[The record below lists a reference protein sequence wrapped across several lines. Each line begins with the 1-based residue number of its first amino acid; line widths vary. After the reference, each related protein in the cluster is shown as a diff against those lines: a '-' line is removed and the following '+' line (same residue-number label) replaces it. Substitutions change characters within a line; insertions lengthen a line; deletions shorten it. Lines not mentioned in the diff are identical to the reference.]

1 MRLTRFSDIGL
12 RVLIYLERAGERPH
26 PVTVAEIGKQFDIPL
41 NHLVKVVGQLAK
53 LGWVQATRGRNGGL
67 RLAADPV
74 TLTIGQVLRKLEG
87 EEDELVDCEGTDCA
101 LKMDCQLR
109 GMLRFQSCFRGLQ
122 AGMPPAQL
130 ALACGYYDQAHFNRE
145 FRHYAGMSPGAWK
158 RAGAPL
164 NRFFLDA
171 GSRAWLCNGARGA
184 P

>member
-67 RLAADPV
+67 RLAADPA

-109 GMLRFQSCFRGLQ
+109 GMLR
-122 AGMPPAQL
+122 AGMRAFYEAMDRYTL
-130 ALACGYYDQAHFNRE
+130 AHAT
-145 FRHYAGMSPGAWK
+145 AGNTGEQVVRMHRMFWDGAAAK
-158 RAGAPL
+158 TAVALPEPVSE
-164 NRFFLDA
+164 D
-171 GSRAWLCNGARGA
+171 
-184 P
+184 

>member
-87 EEDELVDCEGTDCA
+87 EDDELVDCDGTDCA

-109 GMLRFQSCFRGLQ
+109 GMLR
-122 AGMPPAQL
+122 AGMRAFYDAMDRYTLAHATAGNTGEQVVRMHRMFWDGAAAKTAL
-130 ALACGYYDQAHFNRE
+130 ALPE
-145 FRHYAGMSPGAWK
+145 PVSEE
-158 RAGAPL
+158 
-164 NRFFLDA
+164 
-171 GSRAWLCNGARGA
+171 
-184 P
+184 

>member
-67 RLAADPV
+67 RLAADPA

-109 GMLRFQSCFRGLQ
+109 GMLR
-122 AGMPPAQL
+122 AGMRAFYEAMDRYTL
-130 ALACGYYDQAHFNRE
+130 AHATAGNTGEQVVRMHRMFWDGAAAKTAVAC
-145 FRHYAGMSPGAWK
+145 P
-158 RAGAPL
+158 
-164 NRFFLDA
+164 
-171 GSRAWLCNGARGA
+171 SR
-184 P
+184 

>member
-109 GMLRFQSCFRGLQ
+109 GMLR
-122 AGMPPAQL
+122 AGMRAFYEAMDRYTLAHATAGNTGEQVVRMHRMFWDGAAAKTAL
-130 ALACGYYDQAHFNRE
+130 ALPE
-145 FRHYAGMSPGAWK
+145 PVSEE
-158 RAGAPL
+158 
-164 NRFFLDA
+164 
-171 GSRAWLCNGARGA
+171 
-184 P
+184 

>member
-67 RLAADPV
+67 RLAADPA

-87 EEDELVDCEGTDCA
+87 EDNELVDCDGTDCA
-101 LKMDCQLR
+101 LKLDCQLR
-109 GMLRFQSCFRGLQ
+109 GMLRTGMRAFYDAMDGYTLAHAT
-122 AGMPPAQL
+122 AGNTGEQVMRMHRMFWDGGATKSSLPA
-130 ALACGYYDQAHFNRE
+130 
-145 FRHYAGMSPGAWK
+145 P
-158 RAGAPL
+158 
-164 NRFFLDA
+164 
-171 GSRAWLCNGARGA
+171 
-184 P
+184 

>member
-67 RLAADPV
+67 RLAADPA

-87 EEDELVDCEGTDCA
+87 EDDELVDCEGTDCA
-101 LKMDCQLR
+101 LKLDCQLR
-109 GMLRFQSCFRGLQ
+109 GMLR
-122 AGMPPAQL
+122 AGMRAFYEAMDRYTL
-130 ALACGYYDQAHFNRE
+130 AHAT
-145 FRHYAGMSPGAWK
+145 AGTTGEQVVRMHRMFWDGAAAK
-158 RAGAPL
+158 AATPL
-164 NRFFLDA
+164 PEPVSED
-171 GSRAWLCNGARGA
+171 
-184 P
+184 

>member
-67 RLAADPV
+67 RLAADPA

-109 GMLRFQSCFRGLQ
+109 GMLR
-122 AGMPPAQL
+122 AGMRAFYEAMDRYTLAHATAGNTGEQVVRMHRMYWDGAAAKTAL
-130 ALACGYYDQAHFNRE
+130 ALAEPVSED
-145 FRHYAGMSPGAWK
+145 
-158 RAGAPL
+158 
-164 NRFFLDA
+164 
-171 GSRAWLCNGARGA
+171 
-184 P
+184 

>member
-67 RLAADPV
+67 RLAADPAL
-74 TLTIGQVLRKLEG
+74 LTIGQVLRKLEG
-87 EEDELVDCEGTDCA
+87 DEDELVDCDGTNCA

-109 GMLRFQSCFRGLQ
+109 GMLR
-122 AGMPPAQL
+122 AGMRAFYEAMDRYTL
-130 ALACGYYDQAHFNRE
+130 AHAT
-145 FRHYAGMSPGAWK
+145 
-158 RAGAPL
+158 
-164 NRFFLDA
+164 A
-171 GSRAWLCNGARGA
+171 GSTGEQVVRMHRMFWDGAA
-184 P
+184 V